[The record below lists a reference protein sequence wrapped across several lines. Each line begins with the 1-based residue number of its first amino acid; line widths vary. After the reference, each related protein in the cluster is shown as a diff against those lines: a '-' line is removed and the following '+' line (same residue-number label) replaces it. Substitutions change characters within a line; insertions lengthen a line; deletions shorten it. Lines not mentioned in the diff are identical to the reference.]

1 MLTIVAWNWLLDWL
15 SFRFALVRRFVQP
28 RRLTLVKLGVVQRQN
43 LRREFITMEELNEK
57 LREQGIE
64 KVSDVKAAYLEG
76 DGQISVIRADEPQDV
91 RATCARDRYPGHALI
106 RVAGARA

>member
-15 SFRFALVRRFVQP
+15 AFRFSLIRRFVQP
-28 RRLTLVKLGVVQRQN
+28 RRLTLVKLGVVQRRN

-64 KVSDVKAAYLEG
+64 KIVRREGRVSRRRRTDQRDPP
-76 DGQISVIRADEPQDV
+76 DGCR
-91 RATCARDRYPGHALI
+91 
-106 RVAGARA
+106 